1 MNGPVRRWTGD
12 PLLFVGLTALTLFG
26 VGMIYSAGVL
36 NVPSPVVQGA
46 WLRQLMWFVVAL
58 AGFSAV
64 RMLTPRWLEW
74 AALWGYVVAII
85 LLAATLVIGTGSG
98 TAAGVKSFIRFGAFG
113 FQPAEVAKI
122 ATILIVAR
130 LMSSY
135 ESGPSSLRDLLGP
148 AALVALPLGL
158 VVLQPDLGSALA
170 FVGILFAMLFW
181 GGTPL
186 WMLALLASPGL
197 GLFLTFDT
205 RLWSAYMVLLVVG
218 LYALRFR
225 LYLVESAAVVLTNLA
240 AGTIANPLWNSL
252 AAYQKNRL
260 LVFLDPSVDPRGA
273 GYQLIQS
280 KVAIGSGGLVGKG
293 YTLGTQKRLDFLP
306 EQHTDFIFSV
316 VGEELGFVGTM
327 LALTLFG
334 FVLFRLVRMAED
346 APDPFAGLVLFGIFG
361 TWLVHIFVNVGMTI
375 GLVPITGIPLPFVS
389 YGGSFLLMSWLA
401 AGVAATVMEED

>member
-1 MNGPVRRWTGD
+1 M
-12 PLLFVGLTALTLFG
+12 GLTALTLFG

-46 WLRQLMWFVVAL
+46 WLRQLMWFAVAL
-58 AGFSAV
+58 TGFSAV

-98 TAAGVKSFIRFGAFG
+98 TAAGVKSFIRIGPLG

-135 ESGPSSLRDLLGP
+135 ESGPSSLRDLLAP

-186 WMLALLASPGL
+186 
-197 GLFLTFDT
+197 
-205 RLWSAYMVLLVVG
+205 
-218 LYALRFR
+218 
-225 LYLVESAAVVLTNLA
+225 
-240 AGTIANPLWNSL
+240 
-252 AAYQKNRL
+252 
-260 LVFLDPSVDPRGA
+260 
-273 GYQLIQS
+273 
-280 KVAIGSGGLVGKG
+280 
-293 YTLGTQKRLDFLP
+293 
-306 EQHTDFIFSV
+306 
-316 VGEELGFVGTM
+316 
-327 LALTLFG
+327 
-334 FVLFRLVRMAED
+334 
-346 APDPFAGLVLFGIFG
+346 
-361 TWLVHIFVNVGMTI
+361 
-375 GLVPITGIPLPFVS
+375 
-389 YGGSFLLMSWLA
+389 
-401 AGVAATVMEED
+401 